1 MRACVDDVYMG
12 RVVFPAAVRQA
23 HENADNTGVD
33 KRGMRE
39 IDRDV
44 AVPYG
49 LLQRLEEPTVVVD
62 IEFVVQEKTCV
73 RAVLTGEA
81 SHAAAAHARF
91 YFVTIESAKNGCRTS
106 DYCLL

>member
-39 IDRDV
+39 IDRDEV
-44 AVPYG
+44 ETRMG
-49 LLQRLEEPTVVVD
+49 GGS
-62 IEFVVQEKTCV
+62 V
-73 RAVLTGEA
+73 RCLARQNG
-81 SHAAAAHARF
+81 SNARF
-91 YFVTIESAKNGCRTS
+91 FLHDEFDIYNNGR
-106 DYCLL
+106 LFEAL